1 MTNALTLT
9 EAAERLAPVFEEE
22 TGTSTALVSS
32 PKGKWLSLDDAAS
45 VLTERVTGKAPAAR
59 KAKKAEVTISQAAR
73 QIDFPFADLTEYRSK
88 RVAAA
93 AKEAQSHAVL
103 LDFVNRAI
111 PLFNGADDDLALLRS
126 PDFQAVYGYAISL
139 RLPYEQ
145 AANEAVDAWTKEC
158 AAEVEAFEALRPDWS
173 PEDCERVVS
182 MIERFGG
189 TRDELQYLWMTP
201 TPLALSSP
209 ICLQVAQRATGI
221 NGASAIPQALASV
234 GFSEREIH
242 DAVTGAAPVVL
253 RDHRIQ
259 ELVARAADADTQT
272 ENREAA

>member
-45 VLTERVTGKAPAAR
+45 VLTERVTGKAPAVR
-59 KAKKAEVTISQAAR
+59 KAKKAEVTITQAAR
-73 QIDFPFADLTEYRSK
+73 QIDAPFADLTEVRSK
-88 RVAAA
+88 RIAAT
-93 AKEAQSHAVL
+93 AKEAQRHAEL
-103 LDFVNRAI
+103 QDFVDRAI
-111 PLFNGADDDLALLRS
+111 PLFEGMNDIDVVKN
-126 PDFQAVYGYAISL
+126 PDFQAAYGYALGL
-139 RLPYEQ
+139 RQPYEQ
-145 AANEAVDAWTKEC
+145 AANEAIDAWTAEC
-158 AAEVEAFEALRPDWS
+158 AAENEAFEALRPDWS

-209 ICLQVAQRATGI
+209 ICLEIAQRATGI
-221 NGASAIPQALASV
+221 KGAGAIPQALGSV

-259 ELVARAADADTQT
+259 ELVARAADADTQR